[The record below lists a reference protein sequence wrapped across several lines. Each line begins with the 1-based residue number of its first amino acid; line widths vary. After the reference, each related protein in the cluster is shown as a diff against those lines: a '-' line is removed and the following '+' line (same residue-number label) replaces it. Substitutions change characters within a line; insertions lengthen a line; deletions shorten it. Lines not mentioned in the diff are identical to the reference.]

1 MANPTETKKSGARFN
16 VFDVIIILALLACI
30 AAIVIRA
37 YFTANI
43 ENDFTTAKIEFTVKE
58 VSDYTAEAL
67 KENTTL
73 YLAAGDDEIG
83 TVDTVTYSPA
93 ELYAEDASGVLV
105 PASHP
110 DKKDVRGTATLY
122 GIWTDDGFMIPLE
135 KRSMSIHRMWPVR
148 LPLPPLSDRNRDFSK
163 IWLDIITF
171 LKKPIDFIEHC

>member
-73 YLAAGDDEIG
+73 YIAAGDDEIG

-122 GIWTDDGFMIPLE
+122 GIWTDDGFMINGTVSASVGKTVNVYTQDVACTLT
-135 KRSMSIHRMWPVR
+135 ITAAVR
-148 LPLPPLSDRNRDFSK
+148 PES
-163 IWLDIITF
+163 
-171 LKKPIDFIEHC
+171 